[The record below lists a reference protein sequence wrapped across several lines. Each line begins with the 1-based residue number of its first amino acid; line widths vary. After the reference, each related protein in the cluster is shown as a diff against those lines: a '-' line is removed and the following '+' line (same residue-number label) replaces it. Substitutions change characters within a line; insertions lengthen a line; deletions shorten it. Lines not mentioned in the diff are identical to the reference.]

1 MLIYYLFF
9 MVNRYSQRYNFSK
22 INDIMLNVKV
32 FIKLNLKIGILH
44 QMPEKRHKRNFIR
57 QKRRNSF

>member
-1 MLIYYLFF
+1 

-44 QMPEKRHKRNFIR
+44 QMPEKGINAILYAKKGETRFKP
-57 QKRRNSF
+57 

>member
-1 MLIYYLFF
+1 
-9 MVNRYSQRYNFSK
+9 MVNRYTQRYKFSK

>member
-1 MLIYYLFF
+1 MA
-9 MVNRYSQRYNFSK
+9 NRYTQRYKFSK

-44 QMPEKRHKRNFIR
+44 QMPEKRHKRNFISK
-57 QKRRNSF
+57 KRRNSF

>member
-1 MLIYYLFF
+1 

-44 QMPEKRHKRNFIR
+44 HILEKRHKRNFIR
-57 QKRRNSF
+57 PKRQNSF